1 MLKTNH
7 FISIHG
13 QRELYVSIQPNDLS
27 LPFEA
32 QLRNLS
38 EQLQSTAQAE
48 GLQVQFVR
56 LFLSDIANQPVDNT
70 LFPQGALSVVGQP
83 PLSGAKVE
91 LWAWLASSVL
101 PYRFVTNIRPEAHS
115 SYDAGFE
122 AFEALVTH
130 AGAMDPECVRTWFY
144 VRDIDVNYAGFV
156 KSRNEVFDSQ
166 GLTPATHFI
175 ASTGIAGMMPTP
187 SQPLQLDALY
197 APGVKPEQVHF
208 ISAPEYLNN
217 TIEYG
222 VAFERATS
230 VQWTDRRHMFVS
242 GTASINSRG
251 EIVAPGNILAQT
263 ERMLTNIQ
271 ALLQAD
277 GMLLEHIG
285 QLTVYLR
292 DMADYAAV
300 KAHLEVRMPRVPMN
314 ILLAPVCRPGW
325 LIEAECIAVAAI

>member
-7 FISIHG
+7 FISTSG
-13 QRELYVSIQPNDLS
+13 QRELYVSIQPTDPS

-38 EQLQSTAQAE
+38 EQLQTTAQAE
-48 GLQVQFVR
+48 GLQVLFTR
-56 LFLSDIANQPVDNT
+56 LFLSDIANQAVDRS
-70 LFPQGALSVVGQP
+70 LFAGALSVVGQP

-91 LWAWLASSVL
+91 LWAWLAESL
-101 PYRFVTNIRPEAHS
+101 PYRFITDIRPEAPS
-115 SYDAGFE
+115 SYEAGFE
-122 AFEALVTH
+122 AFDALVEQ

-156 KSRNEVFDSQ
+156 RARNEVFARQ
-166 GLTPATHFI
+166 GLTPQTHFI
-175 ASTGIAGMMPTP
+175 ASTGIAGHMPKPT
-187 SQPLQLDALY
+187 QPLQLDALY
-197 APGVKPEQVHF
+197 APGVSPDQVRF
-208 ISAPEYLNN
+208 ISAPDYLNP

-251 EIVAPGNILAQT
+251 EIVAPGNALAQT
-263 ERMLTNIQ
+263 DRMLTNIQ
-271 ALLQAD
+271 ALLEAD
-277 GMLLEHIG
+277 GMLLDHIA

-292 DMADYAAV
+292 DMADYAPV
-300 KAHLEVRMPRVPMN
+300 KSLLEARFPHLPLN

-325 LIEAECIAVAAI
+325 LIEAECIAAAAL